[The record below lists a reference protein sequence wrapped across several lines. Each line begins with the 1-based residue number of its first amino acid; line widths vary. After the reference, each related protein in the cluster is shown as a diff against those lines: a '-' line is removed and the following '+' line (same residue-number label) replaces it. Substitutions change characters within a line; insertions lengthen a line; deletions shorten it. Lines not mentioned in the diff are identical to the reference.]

1 MGNHKP
7 CKHRRRE
14 SINGCALD
22 MCYAIGF
29 ERVGDMPCEYCSD
42 WPTIG
47 RQTRNLQRQNRKAGQ
62 SDVER
67 KTLP

>member
-1 MGNHKP
+1 MIPLPQQTDGNAIGARKMRKETEKHIP

-14 SINGCALD
+14 IVDDVELD

-42 WPTIG
+42 
-47 RQTRNLQRQNRKAGQ
+47 
-62 SDVER
+62 R
-67 KTLP
+67 KTNKEKT

>member
-1 MGNHKP
+1 MKEKETRHKP

-14 SINGCALD
+14 TINGCTLD

-42 WPTIG
+42 WRDDTTADKKSSKANQKG
-47 RQTRNLQRQNRKAGQ
+47 KNRK
-62 SDVER
+62 
-67 KTLP
+67 

>member
-1 MGNHKP
+1 MEKHKP

-14 SINGCALD
+14 TINGCTMD

-42 WPTIG
+42 W
-47 RQTRNLQRQNRKAGQ
+47 
-62 SDVER
+62 SDDRE
-67 KTLP
+67 KDEAEMHGGENGPSA

>member
-1 MGNHKP
+1 MKKKETRHKP

-14 SINGCALD
+14 SINGCPID

-42 WPTIG
+42 WRDDNSESKKKPKG
-47 RQTRNLQRQNRKAGQ
+47 KKKQC
-62 SDVER
+62 
-67 KTLP
+67 

>member
-1 MGNHKP
+1 MSKTTTENHKP

-14 SINGCALD
+14 SINGCTMD

-42 WPTIG
+42 WPNEKTEG
-47 RQTRNLQRQNRKAGQ
+47 KKSSKAKQKG
-62 SDVER
+62 
-67 KTLP
+67 KTKRC